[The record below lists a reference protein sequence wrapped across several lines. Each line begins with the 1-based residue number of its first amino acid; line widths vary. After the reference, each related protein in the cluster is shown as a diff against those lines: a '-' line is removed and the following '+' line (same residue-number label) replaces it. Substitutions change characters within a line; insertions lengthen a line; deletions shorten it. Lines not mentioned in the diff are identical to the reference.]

1 LTVADKKRN
10 LTAVVLLSGGI
21 DSAACVRYYLDLGFQ
36 IRGLFIDYGQR
47 ARDNESE
54 SAIQVAN
61 YYDIPLDKLSLY
73 PVKHFGPG
81 KIRGRNAFLIIAAL
95 LFYPQFKGILS
106 LGIHSGTP
114 YYDCSQQFISDIAT
128 IIDAYVGGEVRIE
141 APFIKWDKA
150 SIYTYCKEKN
160 VPILLTYSCEA
171 GMSPPC
177 GKCRSCKDREALNA
191 L

>member
-1 LTVADKKRN
+1 MVEDQKQELM
-10 LTAVVLLSGGI
+10 AVVLLSGGI

-36 IRGLFIDYGQR
+36 LRGLFIDYGQR
-47 ARDNESE
+47 ARDNEGE
-54 SAIQVAN
+54 SAVQVAN
-61 YYDIPLDKLSLY
+61 YYDIPLDRVSLS
-73 PVKHFGPG
+73 PINHFGPG
-81 KIRGRNAFLIIAAL
+81 EIRGRNAFLIIAAF

-114 YYDCSQQFISDIAT
+114 YYDCSQQFVRDITT
-128 IIDAYVGGEVRIE
+128 IIDAYAGGEVRID
-141 APFIKWDKA
+141 APLIKWDKA
-150 SIYTYCKEKN
+150 SIYMYCKEKD
-160 VPILLTYSCEA
+160 VPIHLTYSCEA

>member
-1 LTVADKKRN
+1 MADKKRK

-36 IRGLFIDYGQR
+36 LTGLFIDYGQS
-47 ARDNESE
+47 ARDNEGE

-61 YYDIPLDKLSLY
+61 YYAIPLDRVSLS
-73 PVKHFGPG
+73 PINHFGPG
-81 KIRGRNAFLIIAAL
+81 EIRGRNAFLIIAAL

-128 IIDAYVGGEVRIE
+128 IIDAYAGGEIRIDV
-141 APFIKWDKA
+141 PFLDWDK
-150 SIYTYCKEKN
+150 SMIYTYCKEKG
-160 VPILLTYSCEA
+160 VPFHLTYSCEA

-177 GKCRSCKDREALNA
+177 GECRSCKDREIPNA